1 MSYWTFWVQILS
13 SVLFSNVIWVCSI
26 IYVLANLKFKTFH
39 VAKLTF
45 GKINSSRVVKTLYF
59 SPANIAL
66 LLSNSK
72 KGGEGGGGGVY

>member
-1 MSYWTFWVQILS
+1 MKI
-13 SVLFSNVIWVCSI
+13 SI
-26 IYVLANLKFKTFH
+26 LANLKFKTFH

-59 SPANIAL
+59 SPANIVL

-72 KGGEGGGGGVY
+72 KGDGGGGVY